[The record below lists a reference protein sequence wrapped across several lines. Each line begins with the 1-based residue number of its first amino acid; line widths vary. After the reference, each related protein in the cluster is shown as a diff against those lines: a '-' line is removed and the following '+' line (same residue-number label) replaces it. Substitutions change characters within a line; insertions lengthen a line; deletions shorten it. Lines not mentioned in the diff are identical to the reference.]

1 MIKKR
6 KDLLLLKFLVIF
18 AGKIYDLSQKFPVK
32 MIIPRQNYV
41 DMLAAGRG
49 NGLVKIVTGALS
61 SFSERAGHTGRPYHR
76 IVFRRLEKQ
85 CAERPYEAV
94 GLYRPPHYK

>member
-18 AGKIYDLSQKFPVK
+18 AGKICDLSQKFPVE

-49 NGLVKIVTGALS
+49 NGLVKIVTGGRRCGKSFGSVTNRVGNLS
-61 SFSERAGHTGRPYHR
+61 L
-76 IVFRRLEKQ
+76 LE
-85 CAERPYEAV
+85 
-94 GLYRPPHYK
+94 